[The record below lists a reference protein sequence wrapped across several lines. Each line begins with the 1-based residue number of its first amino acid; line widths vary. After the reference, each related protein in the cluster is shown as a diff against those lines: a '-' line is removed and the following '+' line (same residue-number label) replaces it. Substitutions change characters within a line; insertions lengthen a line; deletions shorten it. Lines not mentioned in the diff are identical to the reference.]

1 MDYSPWS
8 LKELNVTEGLIK
20 GDRKRERGRE
30 AQGLRTGTDKELNP
44 KQTMSHD
51 SLSTCQQVHAL
62 PLLCDS
68 GMHLRFV
75 HSGHFGRGEE
85 APFSTRSL
93 PYSTLAR
100 KLPRW
105 LGDKSSWQWQG
116 TQVRSLAWEAPLE
129 EEMATYCNILAR
141 RIPWTEKSSGLQSTG
156 LQRVRHNL
164 ATERTH
170 SRTCLPHTLD
180 NGATTPSTTLS
191 PVPITTTK
199 VNIF

>member
-1 MDYSPWS
+1 M
-8 LKELNVTEGLIK
+8 TEGLIE

-105 LGDKSSWQWQG
+105 LGDKSSWQCRGLRFDPWLGKLPWRRKWQLTAIFLPG
-116 TQVRSLAWEAPLE
+116 GSHGQRSLVGYNPQGCKE
-129 EEMATYCNILAR
+129 
-141 RIPWTEKSSGLQSTG
+141 S
-156 LQRVRHNL
+156 
-164 ATERTH
+164 
-170 SRTCLPHTLD
+170 D
-180 NGATTPSTTLS
+180 TT
-191 PVPITTTK
+191 
-199 VNIF
+199 